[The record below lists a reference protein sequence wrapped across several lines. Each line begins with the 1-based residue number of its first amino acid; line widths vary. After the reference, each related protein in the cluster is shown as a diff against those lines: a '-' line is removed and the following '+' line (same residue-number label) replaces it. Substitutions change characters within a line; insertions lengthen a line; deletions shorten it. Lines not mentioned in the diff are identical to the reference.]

1 MWIKAKNFILDVLF
15 PKTCFNCK
23 GEVDYLCQDCQA
35 LLDVSGF
42 HRPLFSQNIDDLYWA
57 CDYKNPLIAK
67 LIRNFKHE
75 PFVRELSKT
84 LCSLIVAHLQ
94 LADNKPDF
102 SEFILIPVPLDKKR
116 LRWRGFNQAEELGRE
131 LADFLKIPLA
141 SANLTRVKETKEGV
155 ENAFICQYPE
165 KIKEQKIL
173 LVDDFYLTGSTMAEC
188 AKALKK
194 AGAKK
199 IIGIA
204 VARG

>member
-23 GEVDYLCQDCQA
+23 REGDYLCQDCQA
-35 LLDVSGF
+35 LLDISGF
-42 HRPLFSQNIDDLYWA
+42 HRPLLSQNIDDLYWA

-67 LIRNFKHE
+67 LIGNFKHE
-75 PFVRELSKT
+75 PFVRELGKT

-102 SEFILIPVPLDKKR
+102 SEFTLIPVPLDKKR
-116 LRWRGFNQAEELGRE
+116 LRWRGFNQAEELGKE

-141 SANLTRVKETKEGV
+141 PANLVRVKEIKEDM

-173 LVDDFYLTGSTMAEC
+173 LVDDLYLTGSTMAEC
-188 AKALKK
+188 AKVLKK
-194 AGAKK
+194 AGARK
-199 IIGIA
+199 IIGIT